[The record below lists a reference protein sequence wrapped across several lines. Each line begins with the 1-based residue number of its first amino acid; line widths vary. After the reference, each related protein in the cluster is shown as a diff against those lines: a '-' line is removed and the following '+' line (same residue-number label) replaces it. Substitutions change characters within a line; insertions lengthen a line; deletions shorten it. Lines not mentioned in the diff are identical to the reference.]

1 VKELTMT
8 TSTAKTI
15 AVAGATGA
23 QGGAVVDA
31 LLEHGA
37 SVRALVRSTGS
48 ERARNLANRGVELVQ
63 IDAKDPA
70 SLTNA
75 LRGVDAFFFMTTP
88 YSDPQ
93 NPDLDGEIQ
102 QGVDFADA
110 ATAAQVP
117 HVVFSSVGGAE
128 RDSGVPHFES
138 KRRVEEHLL
147 GRGLSTTIVR
157 PVFFMDNFLSMAPT
171 VENSELVLRLPV
183 PDGIKL
189 QTVAV
194 RDIGVVVAAAL
205 LDPAA
210 VPATIEIAGDELTG
224 SEVAATFGAH
234 VGMPARYEALPV
246 EVLDGQDD
254 LQRMFRWFADTPA
267 YQADIAAVR
276 RIDPDLWNLQA
287 WLKATNYRLASS

>member
-1 VKELTMT
+1 MT
-8 TSTAKTI
+8 TSTTKTI

-31 LLEHGA
+31 LLERGA

-48 ERARNLANRGVELVQ
+48 DRARNLASRGVELVQ
-63 IDAKDPA
+63 IDGGDPA
-70 SLTNA
+70 SLSNA
-75 LRGVDAFFFMTTP
+75 LQGVDAFFFMTTP
-88 YSDPQ
+88 YGESQ
-93 NPDLDGEIQ
+93 NTDIDGEIQ
-102 QGVDFADA
+102 QGVDFTDA
-110 ATAAQVP
+110 AAAAGVP

-128 RDSGVPHFES
+128 RNSGVPHFES
-138 KRRVEEHLL
+138 KRLVEERLL
-147 GRGLSTTIVR
+147 GSGLPVTIVR
-157 PVFFMDNFLSMAPT
+157 PVFFMDNFLSMAPS
-171 VENSELVLRLPV
+171 VEGNELVLRLPF

-210 VPATIEIAGDELTG
+210 VPAAIEIAGDELTG
-224 SEVAATFGAH
+224 SEIAATFGAH
-234 VGMPARYEALPV
+234 VGLSARYEALPV
-246 EVLDGQDD
+246 EVLNGQDD
-254 LQRMFRWFADTPA
+254 LQKMFRWFVDTPA

-287 WLKATNYRLASS
+287 WLKSTNYTVAAS

>member
-1 VKELTMT
+1 MT
-8 TSTAKTI
+8 TSTARPI

-31 LLEHGA
+31 LLDQGA
-37 SVRALVRSTGS
+37 RVRALVRSTGS

-75 LRGVDAFFFMTTP
+75 LREVDAFFFMTTP
-88 YSDPQ
+88 YGDSQSADI
-93 NPDLDGEIQ
+93 DGEIQ

-110 ATAAQVP
+110 AAAAQVP

-128 RDSGVPHFES
+128 RNSGVPHFES
-138 KRRVEEHLL
+138 KRRVEEYLL
-147 GRGLSTTIVR
+147 GCGLSATIVR

-171 VENSELVLRLPV
+171 VEGGELVLRLPV

-194 RDIGVVVAAAL
+194 RDIGVIVAAAL

-210 VPATIEIAGDELTG
+210 VPETIEIAGDELTG
-224 SEVAATFGAH
+224 SEIAATLGAH
-234 VGMPARYEALPV
+234 VGLSARYEALPV
-246 EVLDGQDD
+246 EVLDGHDD
-254 LQRMFRWFADTPA
+254 LHKMFRWFADTPA
-267 YQADIAAVR
+267 YQAGIAAVR

-287 WLKATNYRLASS
+287 WLKATNYSLPSS

>member
-1 VKELTMT
+1 MT
-8 TSTAKTI
+8 TSTARTI

-23 QGGAVVDA
+23 QGGAVVAA

-70 SLTNA
+70 SLNNA
-75 LRGVDAFFFMTTP
+75 LREVDAFFFMTTP
-88 YSDPQ
+88 YGDSQ
-93 NPDLDGEIQ
+93 TPDIDGEIQ
-102 QGVDFADA
+102 QGVGFADA
-110 ATAAQVP
+110 AAAAHVP

-128 RDSGVPHFES
+128 RTSGVPHFES

-147 GRGLSTTIVR
+147 GRGLRATIIR
-157 PVFFMDNFLSMAPT
+157 PVFFMDNFASMAPT
-171 VENSELVLRLPV
+171 VEGNELVLRLPV

-194 RDIGVVVAAAL
+194 RDIGVVAAAAL

-210 VPATIEIAGDELTG
+210 VPAAIEIAGDELTG
-224 SEVAATFGAH
+224 SEIAAIFGEH
-234 VGMPARYEALPV
+234 VGLSARYEALPV

-254 LQRMFRWFADTPA
+254 LQKMFRWFADTPA

-276 RIDPDLWNLQA
+276 RVDPDLWNLKA
-287 WLKATNYRLASS
+287 WLQATNYSLAAS

>member
-1 VKELTMT
+1 MT
-8 TSTAKTI
+8 TSTTKTI

-31 LLEHGA
+31 LLERGA

-48 ERARNLANRGVELVQ
+48 ERARNLANRGAELVQ
-63 IDAKDPA
+63 IDANDPA
-70 SLTNA
+70 SLNNA

-88 YSDPQ
+88 YGDSQSTDV
-93 NPDLDGEIQ
+93 DGEVR
-102 QGVDFADA
+102 QGVAFADA

-128 RDSGVPHFES
+128 RNSGVPHFES
-138 KRRVEEHLL
+138 KRRIEEYIL
-147 GRGLSTTIVR
+147 GRDLRATIIR

-171 VENSELVLRLPV
+171 VEDNELVLRLPV

-189 QTVAV
+189 QAIAV
-194 RDIGVVVAAAL
+194 RDIGVVAAAAL

-210 VPATIEIAGDELTG
+210 VPAAIEIAGDELTG
-224 SEVAATFGAH
+224 SEIAAILGER
-234 VGMPARYEALPV
+234 VGLSARYEALPV

-254 LQRMFRWFADTPA
+254 LQKMFRWFAETPA

-276 RIDPDLWNLQA
+276 RIDPDLWNLKA
-287 WLKATNYRLASS
+287 WLRATNYSLAAS

>member
-1 VKELTMT
+1 MT
-8 TSTAKTI
+8 TSTARTI

-31 LLEHGA
+31 LLEQGA
-37 SVRALVRSTGS
+37 RVRALVRSTGS

-75 LRGVDAFFFMTTP
+75 LREVDAFFFMTTP
-88 YSDPQ
+88 YGSP
-93 NPDLDGEIQ
+93 NPDIDGEIQ

-110 ATAAQVP
+110 AAAARVP

-138 KRRVEEHLL
+138 KRRIEELLL
-147 GRGLSTTIVR
+147 GRGLPVTIVR

-171 VENSELVLRLPV
+171 VEGNELVLRLPV

-194 RDIGVVVAAAL
+194 RDIGVVAAAAL

-210 VPATIEIAGDELTG
+210 VPAAIEIAGDELTG
-224 SEVAATFGAH
+224 SEIAATFGAH
-234 VGMPARYEALPV
+234 IGLSARYEALPV

-254 LQRMFRWFADTPA
+254 LQKMFRWFADTPA
-267 YQADIAAVR
+267 YQADITAVR

-287 WLKATNYRLASS
+287 WLQATNYSLASN

>member
-1 VKELTMT
+1 MT
-8 TSTAKTI
+8 TSTTRTI

-31 LLEHGA
+31 LLEQGA
-37 SVRALVRSTGS
+37 RVRALVRSTGS
-48 ERARNLANRGVELVQ
+48 ERARTLAGRGVELVQ

-70 SLTNA
+70 SLSSA
-75 LRGVDAFFFMTTP
+75 LRETDSFFFMTTP
-88 YSDPQ
+88 YGDSQ
-93 NPDLDGEIQ
+93 IPDTEGEIQ

-128 RDSGVPHFES
+128 RNSGVPHFES
-138 KRRVEEHLL
+138 KRRIEEHLL
-147 GRGLSTTIVR
+147 GRHLRATIVR

-171 VENSELVLRLPV
+171 VESNELVLRLPI

-189 QTVAV
+189 QTIAA
-194 RDIGVVVAAAL
+194 RDIGVVAAAAL

-224 SEVAATFGAH
+224 SEIAATFGKH
-234 VGMPARYEALPV
+234 VGLSARYEALPV
-246 EVLDGQDD
+246 EVLNGQDD
-254 LQRMFRWFADTPA
+254 LQKMFRWFADTPA

-287 WLKATNYRLASS
+287 WLQATNYSLASS

>member
-1 VKELTMT
+1 MT
-8 TSTAKTI
+8 TSTTRTI

-31 LLEHGA
+31 LLEQGA
-37 SVRALVRSTGS
+37 RVRALVRSTGS
-48 ERARNLANRGVELVQ
+48 ERARNLANRGAELVQ

-70 SLTNA
+70 SLNSA
-75 LRGVDAFFFMTTP
+75 LQGVDAFFFMTTP
-88 YSDPQ
+88 YGSQ
-93 NPDLDGEIQ
+93 NPDIEGEIQ

-110 ATAAQVP
+110 AAAAQVP

-128 RDSGVPHFES
+128 RNSRVPHFES

-147 GRGLSTTIVR
+147 GRGLSVTIVR
-157 PVFFMDNFLSMAPT
+157 PVFFMDNFLSTAPT
-171 VENSELVLRLPV
+171 VENNELVLRLPV

-194 RDIGVVVAAAL
+194 RDIGVVAAAAL
-205 LDPAA
+205 LDPAG
-210 VPATIEIAGDELTG
+210 VPPAIEIAGDELTG

-234 VGMPARYEALPV
+234 VGMSARYEALPV

-254 LQRMFRWFADTPA
+254 LQKMFRWFADTPA

-287 WLKATNYRLASS
+287 WLKATNYSVASS

>member
-1 VKELTMT
+1 MT
-8 TSTAKTI
+8 TSTARTI

-31 LLEHGA
+31 LLEQGA
-37 SVRALVRSTGS
+37 RVRALVRSTGS

-75 LRGVDAFFFMTTP
+75 LREVEAFFFMTTP
-88 YSDPQ
+88 YGSP
-93 NPDLDGEIQ
+93 NPDIDGEIQ

-110 ATAAQVP
+110 AAAARVP

-138 KRRVEEHLL
+138 KRRIEELLL
-147 GRGLSTTIVR
+147 GRGLPVTIVR

-171 VENSELVLRLPV
+171 VEGNELVLRLPV

-194 RDIGVVVAAAL
+194 RDIGVVAAAAL

-210 VPATIEIAGDELTG
+210 VPAAIEIAGDELTG
-224 SEVAATFGAH
+224 SEIAATFGAH
-234 VGMPARYEALPV
+234 IGLSARYEALPV

-254 LQRMFRWFADTPA
+254 LQKMFRWFADTPA
-267 YQADIAAVR
+267 YQADITAVR

-287 WLKATNYRLASS
+287 WLQATNYSLASN

>member
-1 VKELTMT
+1 
-8 TSTAKTI
+8 
-15 AVAGATGA
+15 
-23 QGGAVVDA
+23 
-31 LLEHGA
+31 
-37 SVRALVRSTGS
+37 
-48 ERARNLANRGVELVQ
+48 VQ

-70 SLTNA
+70 SLNNA
-75 LRGVDAFFFMTTP
+75 LREVDAFFFMTTP
-88 YSDPQ
+88 YGDSQ
-93 NPDLDGEIQ
+93 SPDTDGEIQ
-102 QGVDFADA
+102 QGVDFVDA

-128 RDSGVPHFES
+128 RTSGVPHFES
-138 KRRVEEHLL
+138 KRRIEEHLL
-147 GRGLSTTIVR
+147 GRDLSATIVR

-171 VENSELVLRLPV
+171 VEGNELVLRLPV

-194 RDIGVVVAAAL
+194 RDIGVVAAAAL

-210 VPATIEIAGDELTG
+210 VPAAIEIAGDELTG
-224 SEVAATFGAH
+224 SEIAAAFGAH
-234 VGMPARYEALPV
+234 VGLSARYEALPV

-254 LQRMFRWFADTPA
+254 LQKMFRWFADTPA

-287 WLKATNYRLASS
+287 WLQATNYSPASS

>member
-1 VKELTMT
+1 MT
-8 TSTAKTI
+8 TSTTRTI

-31 LLEHGA
+31 LLEQGA

-75 LRGVDAFFFMTTP
+75 LRRVDAFFFMTTP
-88 YSDPQ
+88 YGDSQ
-93 NPDLDGEIQ
+93 TPDIDGEIQ

-110 ATAAQVP
+110 AAAAQVP

-128 RDSGVPHFES
+128 RNSGVPHFES
-138 KRRVEEHLL
+138 KRRVEEHLR
-147 GRGLSTTIVR
+147 GRDLRATIGR

-171 VENSELVLRLPV
+171 VEGNELVLRLPF

-189 QTVAV
+189 QTVAT

-210 VPATIEIAGDELTG
+210 APASIEIAGDELTG
-224 SEVAATFGAH
+224 SEIAAAFGEH
-234 VGMPARYEALPV
+234 VGLSARYEALPV

-254 LQRMFRWFADTPA
+254 LQKMFRWFADTPA

-287 WLKATNYRLASS
+287 WLKATDYSLASS

>member
-1 VKELTMT
+1 MT
-8 TSTAKTI
+8 TSTTRTI

-31 LLEHGA
+31 LLERGA
-37 SVRALVRSTGS
+37 RVQALVRSSGS
-48 ERARNLANRGVELVQ
+48 ERARNLASRGVDVVQ
-63 IDAKDPA
+63 IDMKDPE
-70 SLTNA
+70 SLDSA

-88 YSDPQ
+88 YGQSHSTDI
-93 NPDLDGEIQ
+93 DGEIQ
-102 QGVDFADA
+102 QGVDFAKA

-128 RDSGVPHFES
+128 RNSGVPHFES
-138 KRRVEEHLL
+138 KRRIEEHLAE
-147 GRGLSTTIVR
+147 RGLRATIIR

-171 VENSELVLRLPV
+171 VENNELVLRLPV

-189 QTVAV
+189 QTIAT
-194 RDIGVVVAAAL
+194 RDIGVVAAAAL

-210 VPATIEIAGDELTG
+210 VPAQIEIAGDELTG
-224 SEVAATFGAH
+224 SEIAAAFGEH
-234 VGMPARYEALPV
+234 VGLSARYEALPV

-254 LQRMFRWFADTPA
+254 LQKMFRWFAETPA

-287 WLKATNYRLASS
+287 WLKATNYSPASS

>member
-1 VKELTMT
+1 MT
-8 TSTAKTI
+8 TSTTRTI

-31 LLEHGA
+31 LLEQGA

-48 ERARNLANRGVELVQ
+48 ERAANLASRGVELVQ

-70 SLTNA
+70 SLNNA
-75 LRGVDAFFFMTTP
+75 LRDVDAFFFMTTP
-88 YSDPQ
+88 YGDSQ
-93 NPDLDGEIQ
+93 NTDIDGEIQ
-102 QGVDFADA
+102 QGVDFVDA

-128 RDSGVPHFES
+128 RNSGVPHFES
-138 KRRVEEHLL
+138 KRRIEELLL
-147 GRGLSTTIVR
+147 GRGLRATIVR

-171 VENSELVLRLPV
+171 VEDNELVLRLPV

-189 QTVAV
+189 QTIAA
-194 RDIGVVVAAAL
+194 RDIGVVAAAAL
-205 LDPAA
+205 LDPTA
-210 VPATIEIAGDELTG
+210 VPAAIEIAGDELTG
-224 SEVAATFGAH
+224 SEIAAVLGEH
-234 VGMPARYEALPV
+234 VGLSARYEALPV
-246 EVLDGQDD
+246 EVLAGQDD
-254 LQRMFRWFADTPA
+254 LQKMFRWFADTPA

-287 WLKATNYRLASS
+287 WLQATNYSLASS

>member
-1 VKELTMT
+1 MT
-8 TSTAKTI
+8 TSTTRTI

-31 LLEHGA
+31 LLEQGA
-37 SVRALVRSTGS
+37 RVRALVRSTGS
-48 ERARNLANRGVELVQ
+48 ERARNLASRGVELVQ

-70 SLTNA
+70 SLNNA

-88 YSDPQ
+88 YGSQ
-93 NPDLDGEIQ
+93 NPDIDGEIQ

-110 ATAAQVP
+110 AAAAQVP

-128 RDSGVPHFES
+128 RNSGVPHFES
-138 KRRVEEHLL
+138 KRRIEEHLL
-147 GRGLSTTIVR
+147 GRGLSVTIVR

-171 VENSELVLRLPV
+171 VEGNELVLRLPF
-183 PDGIKL
+183 PDDIKL

-194 RDIGVVVAAAL
+194 RDIGVVAAAAL

-224 SEVAATFGAH
+224 SEIAATFGAH
-234 VGMPARYEALPV
+234 VGMSARYEALPV

-254 LQRMFRWFADTPA
+254 LQKMFRWFADTPA

-287 WLKATNYRLASS
+287 WLQATNYGLASS